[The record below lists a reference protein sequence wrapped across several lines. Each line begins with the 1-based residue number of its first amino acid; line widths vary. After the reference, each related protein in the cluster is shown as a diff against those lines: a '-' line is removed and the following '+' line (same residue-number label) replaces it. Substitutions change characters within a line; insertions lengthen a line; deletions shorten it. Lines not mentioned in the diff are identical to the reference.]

1 MNYLLLRFVENN
13 NYFGNMNFYLAAI
26 MLGLG
31 FVALGFGIFI
41 SMRIFN
47 IPDIT
52 TDGSYTLGGVVSAII
67 LVKYNSVPVAITAS
81 IVAGI
86 LSGSI
91 TGFIHTKL
99 KVNALLAGIL
109 VMTAL
114 YSVNLS
120 LMGRSNIPLINIP
133 VIYDWLSFI
142 GDTVARQLSILMLI
156 TFCLILF
163 LSSLLRTDFGIA
175 MRATGNSE
183 VMVSAMGIDTSK
195 MKIIGLAISNGL
207 MALSGSLITQYQGFA
222 DINMGIGIIILGLGS
237 VMIGET
243 LMSLL
248 KIQSISGRLF
258 GVIIGTIF
266 FRLILAF
273 VLSLGIDPNLL
284 KLITAL
290 IVLIVVCLPN
300 LRKVSN

>member
-1 MNYLLLRFVENN
+1 
-13 NYFGNMNFYLAAI
+13 MNFYLAAL
-26 MLGLG
+26 MLALG
-31 FVALGFGIFI
+31 FISLGFGIFI

-52 TDGSYTLGGVVSAII
+52 TDGSYTLGGVVTAVVIMNF
-67 LVKYNSVPVAITAS
+67 NSVPMAIVAS
-81 IVAGI
+81 VVAGI
-86 LSGSI
+86 VAGSI
-91 TGFIHTKL
+91 TGFIHTRL

-120 LMGRSNIPLINIP
+120 LMGRSNIPLINVP
-133 VIYDWLSFI
+133 VIFDWFSFI
-142 GDTVARQLSILMLI
+142 ADTTIRQLSLLLTI
-156 TFCLILF
+156 TITLLVL
-163 LSSLLRTDFGIA
+163 LSWLLKTDFGIA
-175 MRATGNSE
+175 MRATGNTE
-183 VMVSAMGIDTSK
+183 TMVRAMGVDTSK
-195 MKIIGLAISNGL
+195 MKIIGLALSNGL
-207 MALSGSLITQYQGFA
+207 VALSGSLISQYQGFA

-243 LMSLL
+243 LMNVL
-248 KIQSISGRLF
+248 KVQTIFGRLI
-258 GVIIGTIF
+258 GVIIGTII

-290 IVLIVVCLPN
+290 IVLAVVCIPN
-300 LRKVSN
+300 LRRTAD